1 MWLLL
6 AFCSAF
12 CLGFYDVFKKISLK
26 ENAILPVLALNTL
39 FSACIF
45 LPFLY
50 SSVITDSIE
59 KDSLFYVASLSIENH
74 AYVLLKSVIVLSSW
88 IFGYMGMKHL
98 PITIVGPINATR
110 PIFTLLGALFIFGE
124 RLNLYQWIGIC
135 LGMLSIYLLSK
146 VGKREGVNFKH
157 DKWVICLFVAAV
169 LGAISGLYDK
179 FLMQFIPPMAVQAWY
194 TQYQCLLMG
203 SVILFIWYPQRK
215 KTTPFHWSYAI
226 PFISLF
232 VSIADFAYFYA
243 LSMEDA
249 LIAVVSM
256 IRRGSVLVSFAIGA
270 FFLKEQNVR
279 QKFWDLL
286 LILIGMLFLY
296 FGSK

>member
-124 RLNLYQWIGIC
+124 RLNLYQWIGIS

>member
-39 FSACIF
+39 FSASIF

-50 SSVITDSIE
+50 FSVITDSIE
-59 KDSLFYVASLSIENH
+59 KESLFYVASLSVENH

-124 RLNLYQWIGIC
+124 KLNLYQWIGIC

>member
-26 ENAILPVLALNTL
+26 ENAILLVLALNTL
-39 FSACIF
+39 FSASIF

-50 SSVITDSIE
+50 FSVITDSIE
-59 KDSLFYVASLSIENH
+59 KESLFYVASLSVENH

-124 RLNLYQWIGIC
+124 QLNLYQWIGIC